1 MLDVKKESKRRQWCC
16 FLIRNKMPITQH
28 EHSIQYSRCETVQD
42 LTAAQQ
48 SLIESA
54 FQASDLAYAPY
65 SKFNVG
71 AAAKLKSGAVV
82 TASNKE
88 NASFP
93 AGICAERNLLNY
105 ISDHFPTDEIRSL
118 AVTVNPLEFEVGEPI
133 SPCGVCRQVMCEVE
147 KNQSTPFEI
156 LLKGTTGE
164 VLIFDSAS
172 SLLPF
177 HFYLKELKR

>member
-1 MLDVKKESKRRQWCC
+1 MNNLTE
-16 FLIRNKMPITQH
+16 TQQ
-28 EHSIQYSRCETVQD
+28 E
-42 LTAAQQ
+42 
-48 SLIESA
+48 LIESA
-54 FQASDLAYAPY
+54 LKASDLAYAPY

-71 AAAKLKSGAVV
+71 AAAMLNSGAVV

-105 ISDHFPTDEIRSL
+105 ISDHYPNDEIRSM
-118 AVTVNPLEFEVGEPI
+118 AVTVNPLEFDVEEPI

-156 LLKGTTGE
+156 LLKGQSGE
-164 VLIFDSAS
+164 VLIFNSAS